1 MALPVAC
8 ATHLTFG
15 NQMKILL
22 IVTLLYSLTLHEAW
36 AVEIQS
42 IPHRVVADDRTF
54 VREATDRRYSIW
66 TDSEAKIP
74 DILDELGLTKTG
86 IIKLK
91 PGEVFAVFLNDRIEE
106 DFVQMAR
113 NASTKRYFA
122 DYADSGIEFRLRR
135 LSEDKKFSHLTA
147 IVFTPSEMPSH
158 LGLRGMIANGLSDKK

>member
-1 MALPVAC
+1 
-8 ATHLTFG
+8 
-15 NQMKILL
+15 MKTLL
-22 IVTLLYSLTLHEAW
+22 IFTFLCSLTIREAW

-54 VREATDRRYSIW
+54 VRDATDRRYSIW

-74 DILDELGLTKTG
+74 DILNELGLTKIG
-86 IIKLK
+86 IIELK

-106 DFVQMAR
+106 DLVQIAC
-113 NASTKRYFA
+113 NASTKRHFA
-122 DYADSGIEFRLRR
+122 DYADSGIKFRLRR

-147 IVFTPSEMPSH
+147 VFFTPSEMPSH